1 MLHSAQ
7 PEQQDVLEYSRVQT
21 DEHTVVILV
30 PQVLR
35 VKMVPV
41 EAMVNT
47 LGYRVKVVDMVAMVD
62 VVATVALEA
71 TVKMPLLPMGMV
83 VMVDT
88 GAPVETV
95 LTVAMVAMVFQVT
108 MPKMV
113 MMACVAPMDPI
124 YI

>member
-1 MLHSAQ
+1 MSPSAQ
-7 PEQQDVLEYSRVQT
+7 PDQQDVLEYSRVQT
-21 DEHTVVILV
+21 DGHTVVILA

-47 LGYRVKVVDMVAMVD
+47 LGYRGKVVDMVAMVD

-71 TVKMPLLPMGMV
+71 MVKTPLPQVEMV
-83 VMVDT
+83 AMVDT

-95 LTVAMVAMVFQVT
+95 LTVAMAAMVFRVT
-108 MPKMV
+108 MLKMV
-113 MMACVAPMDPI
+113 TMAYVEQMDPI
-124 YI
+124 YV